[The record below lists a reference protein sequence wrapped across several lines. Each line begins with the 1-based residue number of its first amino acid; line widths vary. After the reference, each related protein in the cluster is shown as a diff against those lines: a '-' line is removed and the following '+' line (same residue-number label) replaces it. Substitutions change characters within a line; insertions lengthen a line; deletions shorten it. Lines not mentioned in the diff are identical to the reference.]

1 MRATTRLDA
10 SVKRYMVRPGE
21 PARLDRADPAD
32 ASGFDGDKNDGL
44 KKLGKLTIRLEE
56 LQELLYA
63 DQKHAI
69 LVVLQGMDSAGKDGT
84 IRRVFSGVNPEG
96 VRVASFKIPSV
107 LESEHDFLW
116 RVHQQVPARGEMVLF
131 NRSHYE
137 DVLISR
143 VHGFIQRAVWER
155 RYRQINAFEQS
166 LTEEGTTILK
176 FFLHLSRDEQKKRL
190 KERLDDPTK
199 HWKFRESDI
208 QERRLWSA
216 YMEAYEEAL
225 TKTSTTWAPWYV
237 VPSDRKWFRDLFVSE
252 QIVSTLER
260 FRMRYPPLP
269 PELRA
274 AQVR

>member
-1 MRATTRLDA
+1 
-10 SVKRYMVRPGE
+10 MVRPGE

-252 QIVSTLER
+252 RIVSTLER